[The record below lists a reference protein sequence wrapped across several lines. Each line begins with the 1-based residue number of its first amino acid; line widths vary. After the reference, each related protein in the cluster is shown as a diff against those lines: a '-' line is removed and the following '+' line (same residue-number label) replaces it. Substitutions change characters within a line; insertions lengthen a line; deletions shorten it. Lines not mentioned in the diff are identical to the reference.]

1 VPTSSTPWPSLFTKH
16 LQNGTGVLSSSP
28 INCGSRKR
36 CGLHFD
42 GVVTAWTLRALEVA
56 LAGGCSNL
64 NTVDKNR
71 LSRYELS
78 KLLIEKGIRIKS
90 LDSKSLYHPSDADKV
105 AGAESIESVFVPSL
119 LGQMGH
125 SAKENITNWAAPY
138 LDRHMKFPQRTLV
151 VYNLGTLDN
160 DIERANANCFL
171 SSIEEEPFVDYAI
184 LNRASLNL
192 QRFSSFSNVHVISEP
207 NIDYPMDLC
216 SYGVYLLR
224 LKLKVLQYDFFF
236 ALNEGSRGPFS
247 LAWVKLF
254 RERAQE
260 SHASIVGSMISIEK
274 TCHVQTHAFGMDHR
288 ALRLFLGLPTCKKFN
303 TWPEQIE
310 RTELALSIQALA
322 KKTRSELNAEGF

>member
-28 INCGSRKR
+28 INFGSRKR

-105 AGAESIESVFVPSL
+105 AGAVSIKSVFVPSL
-119 LGQMGH
+119 LNQMGL

-171 SSIEEEPFVDYAI
+171 S
-184 LNRASLNL
+184 NN
-192 QRFSSFSNVHVISEP
+192 
-207 NIDYPMDLC
+207 C
-216 SYGVYLLR
+216 
-224 LKLKVLQYDFFF
+224 
-236 ALNEGSRGPFS
+236 
-247 LAWVKLF
+247 
-254 RERAQE
+254 
-260 SHASIVGSMISIEK
+260 
-274 TCHVQTHAFGMDHR
+274 QTHTLQKHHEKGEDMSLLDHSLGDGSKFR
-288 ALRLFLGLPTCKKFN
+288 CSPQTSSSTHSDHNCALCWGDDTPTNGL
-303 TWPEQIE
+303 
-310 RTELALSIQALA
+310 
-322 KKTRSELNAEGF
+322 